1 MHWEGIFWCVF
12 RFALG
17 TFHVFHVYHV
27 YIGYLYC
34 ICIEIYVAMCIPRN
48 VLIHAH
54 WDIKVCVKVL
64 GNVSAC
70 VLDYVLL
77 HVYGY
82 YILLHH
88 VCMCICIGK
97 WYEEKFLNLTKN

>member
-1 MHWEGIFWCVF
+1 MCFMCIMCISDIFTAYVL
-12 RFALG
+12 R
-17 TFHVFHVYHV
+17 
-27 YIGYLYC
+27 
-34 ICIEIYVAMCIPRN
+34 YVAMCIQRN